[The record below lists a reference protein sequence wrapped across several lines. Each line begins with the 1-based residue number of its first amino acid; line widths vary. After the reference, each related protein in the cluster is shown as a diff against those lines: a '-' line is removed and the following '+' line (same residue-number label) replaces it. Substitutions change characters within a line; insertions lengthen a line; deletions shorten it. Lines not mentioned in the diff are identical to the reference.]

1 MFLFFAILI
10 IFQNKG
16 GVEATATA
24 VATERIEEYKPFRV
38 IDPEAFKPVDELL
51 SQERYMFDK
60 GLVITVDQLTTPS
73 ISLRSRYI
81 RIPVIPRLLQ
91 QRVFFF
97 LPKFDKSINVWKL
110 TIRNSQGKVI
120 WEYAGRGQPPSYIEW
135 DGRKMDGSMII
146 AGEPYTFVFEAF
158 DLLGNKSEII
168 GEPFK
173 IKGFVYREPGEWIID
188 VDAREI
194 FKPKTTEFTPLAPDY
209 LQEIINFI
217 KDHFKEEVVIGAYA
231 DPEIL
236 SERRAKIV
244 ADYIKKYVPAKPGAI
259 QSEGKYFPGG
269 VPHYERIVIRVK

>member
-91 QRVFFF
+91 QRV
-97 LPKFDKSINVWKL
+97 
-110 TIRNSQGKVI
+110 
-120 WEYAGRGQPPSYIEW
+120 
-135 DGRKMDGSMII
+135 
-146 AGEPYTFVFEAF
+146 
-158 DLLGNKSEII
+158 
-168 GEPFK
+168 
-173 IKGFVYREPGEWIID
+173 
-188 VDAREI
+188 
-194 FKPKTTEFTPLAPDY
+194 
-209 LQEIINFI
+209 
-217 KDHFKEEVVIGAYA
+217 
-231 DPEIL
+231 
-236 SERRAKIV
+236 
-244 ADYIKKYVPAKPGAI
+244 
-259 QSEGKYFPGG
+259 
-269 VPHYERIVIRVK
+269 